1 MTQPRKSLGFSMVE
15 LAVVLGLVGII
26 VAISIPSAMSYV
38 RNYQMMSAAQNVAT
52 QVQRARSQVV
62 RRNSHR
68 GLILNF
74 DYPAADQYQYT
85 SMDEDPV
92 NGGWDGSVYPGNPG
106 AFNSNVSRNYGIAPS
121 PPANVNSPA
130 ADIPS
135 PHGLVMELPN
145 GVQFIG
151 GTYSSLLFRFDGSV
165 EAVHSVNVGSQVIT
179 ENGLNWEIR
188 IRQPDTGLTRTITIS
203 KNGRV
208 AVTTP

>member
-1 MTQPRKSLGFSMVE
+1 MTQLKKSQGFTMIE
-15 LAVVLGLVGII
+15 LAVVILIIGIT
-26 VAISIPSAMSYV
+26 VTLSIPSALSYV

-62 RRNSHR
+62 RRNSQR

-74 DYPAADQYQYT
+74 DYPTAAQYQYT
-85 SMDEDPV
+85 SMDEDPF
-92 NGGWDGSVYPGNPG
+92 NGGWDGGVYPGNPG
-106 AFNSNVSRNYGIAPS
+106 AFNPTVSRNYGIAPP

-135 PHGLVMELPN
+135 PHGLVMDLPT
-145 GVQFIG
+145 GTQFIG

-165 EAVHSVNVGSQVIT
+165 EAVHSTNVGSQVIT

-188 IRQPDTGLTRTITIS
+188 IRQLDTGLTRTITIS